1 MSDFYDRN
9 GNRLGLF
16 EWARLNEDDE
26 YKRIAHTV
34 VRGRE
39 VSTIWL
45 GLDHGFGMREHP
57 IIFETMVFDSN
68 GRELDI
74 ARYPFE
80 KMARAGHASLVLK
93 VEIEWRIELIKVLL
107 ATLNVV
113 NPVFWLL
120 QLT

>member
-16 EWARLNEDDE
+16 EWARLHEDDE

-45 GLDHGFGMREHP
+45 GLDHGFGEIP
-57 IIFETMVFDSN
+57 IIFETVVFDGN
-68 GRELDI
+68 RHTLDM

-80 KMARAGHASLVLK
+80 SMARAGHAAFV
-93 VEIEWRIELIKVLL
+93 VGIEIAWRIELITVLL

-113 NPVFWLL
+113 NPVFWFL